1 MTVTING
8 NGTITPTS
16 AVQPTGSILQVL
28 QAQKTDTA
36 STAHHTS
43 FIDLS
48 GLSKAITPSSTSSK
62 ILITCNILVSN
73 NDVSTYFNLVRGST
87 NIAQPAN
94 TSGLGPSSTL
104 SAVSTHHM
112 VKESLE
118 WLDSPNT
125 TSATTYKIQW
135 KSASNGTTYLNRWY
149 DSDNYHTVST
159 LTLMEIAG

>member
-8 NGTITPTS
+8 DGTITPTS

-28 QAQKTDTA
+28 QAVKDDTA
-36 STAHHTS
+36 STTSTS
-43 FIDLS
+43 FIDIS
-48 GLSKAITPSSTSSK
+48 GLSQAITPSSSSSK

-87 NIAQPAN
+87 TIAQPAS
-94 TSGLGPSSTL
+94 TSIIEPCSAL
-104 SAVSTHHM
+104 SAISTHHM

-135 KSASNGTTYLNRWY
+135 KSASNGTTYINRWY
-149 DSDNYHTVST
+149 GTDNYHTVST
-159 LTLMEIAG
+159 LTLMEVAV